1 MLLRLFTFFN
11 MMLTFGGGFLLP
23 LECGCR
29 ERGAAVA
36 ATAAAAVRADAGR
49 ASRGLFAAAAADG
62 GGVVATLLGF
72 TVATR
77 PFGSERTAEAAVL
90 LPVLSA
96 LPELVF

>member
-49 ASRGLFAAAAADG
+49 ASRGLFAAAADG